1 MELEKI
7 LLRLTV
13 FETNKSPAAY
23 YGGFVC
29 WLYNLEILQQ

>member
-13 FETNKSPAAY
+13 FEMNKSPAAY
-23 YGGFVC
+23 YGGFIRLLV
-29 WLYNLEILQQ
+29 I